1 MIALGSTKGC
11 LHSSEF
17 CLLRMCLAPML
28 LLATSKLFSKVYLIH
43 SGGSFEEK
51 YYEPRDYH
59 EPFCVDIFDL

>member
-1 MIALGSTKGC
+1 
-11 LHSSEF
+11 
-17 CLLRMCLAPML
+17 ML

-59 EPFCVDIFDL
+59 EPFCIDIFDV